1 MKDSTF
7 EKYQLVVDEWF
18 VNGFNGTKAYQK
30 YYPESTDETSATE
43 FIKILRIPKVQ
54 NYAQSK
60 REGIKKAHNITL
72 EGQLK
77 KLDRIRKKAEQIEK
91 LGDAVNAIKEEN
103 KLAAL
108 YEEDNSQKKLEIN
121 IPKKIQ
127 YYNPDA

>member
-30 YYPESTDETSATE
+30 YYNDVDDDSAKVSFSRMLTNDN
-43 FIKILRIPKVQ
+43 VQ

-108 YEEDNSQKKLEIN
+108 YEEDNSQKKIEIN